1 MSDETVQS
9 AGDERSDDWSDEVAN
24 GEDYDETLGE
34 TAEVREPIGVDDT
47 DSITVQDVP
56 DGYEDRDE
64 DEADDDPADVPDEH
78 GGQRWAIDTD
88 GNGVD
93 DTVLPEGTDS
103 IVDENADWE

>member
-1 MSDETVQS
+1 MSDETVQD
-9 AGDERSDDWSDEVAN
+9 AGVESTDEWSDEVAT
-24 GEDYDETLGE
+24 GEDYDETLGDAVE
-34 TAEVREPIGVDDT
+34 ESAPVGVDDT

-64 DEADDDPADVPDEH
+64 DVAEDDPADVPDEH
-78 GGQRWAIDTD
+78 GGAQWALDTD

-103 IVDENADWE
+103 IIDESSDWE

>member
-1 MSDETVQS
+1 MSDETVQD
-9 AGDERSDDWSDEVAN
+9 AGVESTEEWSEEVAT
-24 GEDYDETLGE
+24 GVDYDETLGDV
-34 TAEVREPIGVDDT
+34 AEDRGPVGVDDT

-78 GGQRWAIDTD
+78 GGQPWAIDTD

-103 IVDENADWE
+103 VVDENADWE

>member
-1 MSDETVQS
+1 MSDETVQD
-9 AGDERSDDWSDEVAN
+9 AGVESTDEWSDEVAT
-24 GEDYDETLGE
+24 GEDYDETVGDS
-34 TAEVREPIGVDDT
+34 AEEPDPVGVDDT